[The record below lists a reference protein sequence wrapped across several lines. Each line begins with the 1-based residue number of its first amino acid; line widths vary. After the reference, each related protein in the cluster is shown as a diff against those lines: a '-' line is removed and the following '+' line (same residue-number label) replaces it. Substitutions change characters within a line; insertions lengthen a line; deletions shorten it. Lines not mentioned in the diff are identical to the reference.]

1 MSDAAEEV
9 QVKEGQATL
18 YFASKKGVFYN
29 PPQIP
34 NRDLS
39 VLALQQFSEMWAS
52 QPSKP
57 AADRHRTLR
66 QGSAP
71 APADAGAPEA
81 DVPEAAAAQEPP
93 APAAGEASETAT
105 AEAPASLPASAS
117 KPAARRGLRVL
128 DALSASGLRTIRYA
142 KEVSGLREVVAND
155 VDPVA
160 HQTMASNFGRNGL
173 LEGGGEQSC
182 RVTSTVGDAAALLY
196 ASRPPAGERF
206 DVVDL
211 DPYGTASP
219 FLDGAVQAVSEGGL
233 LMVTCTDMAVLAGAY
248 PEACFAK
255 YGAWPLKGKHCHEQ
269 GLRILLACIDSHAAR
284 HGRYITPLLSV
295 HINFYVRVFVR
306 LRSSKAAVKL
316 SATKVSHLYQCARCD
331 SFALQPLARVVDKGT
346 HEKVVAGVGPP
357 VERSCEH
364 CGGVHHVGGPLWTAP
379 MHDHEFV
386 EKLLAKLQDEEGCS
400 NLGSRKR
407 LIGMLTSVAEELPD
421 VPLFT
426 SLSAMCGVMHL
437 PCPQT
442 VGALSALVRQGY
454 RVSRSHTDPS
464 AIKTDAPQRKVWD
477 MLRCWAKR
485 PECEAQKGKKK
496 KEPLSPTSPAA
507 AILAASPEEEADF
520 RPVPEVQRML
530 SKKDGAGGKVGK
542 FLPNPEQWGPGSRG
556 TSHAAAFGA
565 AEAAAAASNGAVDK
579 RAENQGK
586 RSRKRRAAEAAAA
599 ARERAAAMRTSS
611 LETKW

>member
-39 VLALQQFSEMWAS
+39 VLVLQQFSEMWAS

-71 APADAGAPEA
+71 AGSRSEAGRRSS
-81 DVPEAAAAQEPP
+81 
-93 APAAGEASETAT
+93 AGEASEPAT

-219 FLDGAVQAVSEGGL
+219 FLDGA
-233 LMVTCTDMAVLAGAY
+233 
-248 PEACFAK
+248 AC
-255 YGAWPLKGKHCHEQ
+255 
-269 GLRILLACIDSHAAR
+269 
-284 HGRYITPLLSV
+284 
-295 HINFYVRVFVR
+295 
-306 LRSSKAAVKL
+306 
-316 SATKVSHLYQCARCD
+316 
-331 SFALQPLARVVDKGT
+331 
-346 HEKVVAGVGPP
+346 
-357 VERSCEH
+357 
-364 CGGVHHVGGPLWTAP
+364 
-379 MHDHEFV
+379 
-386 EKLLAKLQDEEGCS
+386 
-400 NLGSRKR
+400 
-407 LIGMLTSVAEELPD
+407 
-421 VPLFT
+421 
-426 SLSAMCGVMHL
+426 
-437 PCPQT
+437 
-442 VGALSALVRQGY
+442 
-454 RVSRSHTDPS
+454 
-464 AIKTDAPQRKVWD
+464 
-477 MLRCWAKR
+477 
-485 PECEAQKGKKK
+485 
-496 KEPLSPTSPAA
+496 
-507 AILAASPEEEADF
+507 
-520 RPVPEVQRML
+520 
-530 SKKDGAGGKVGK
+530 
-542 FLPNPEQWGPGSRG
+542 
-556 TSHAAAFGA
+556 
-565 AEAAAAASNGAVDK
+565 
-579 RAENQGK
+579 
-586 RSRKRRAAEAAAA
+586 
-599 ARERAAAMRTSS
+599 
-611 LETKW
+611 